1 MGERKNKA
9 IELHS
14 NRYTC
19 SQAVACAFCDLVD
32 VDESTMKDMVKRYS
46 GGAYKVCGAV
56 MGAYV
61 IANYLNG
68 NINLENP
75 AEAVKDDMELLNE
88 IEKKFKDKNTS
99 VLCKELKGITTGTML
114 RSCRRCSRNF
124 RRNSRFKNEYLLLEV
139 IYKPGLNFIKL
150 GLTYI
155 LFIKRI

>member
-19 SQAVACAFCDLVD
+19 SQSVACDFCDLVD
-32 VDESTMKDMVKRYS
+32 VDEATMKDLVKRYS

-68 NINLENP
+68 NINIENP
-75 AEAVKDDMELLNE
+75 AEPVKDDIVLLNE

-99 VLCKELKGITTGTML
+99 VLCKELKGIT
-114 RSCRRCSRNF
+114 
-124 RRNSRFKNEYLLLEV
+124 RFKNEYLLLEV
-139 IYKPGLNFIKL
+139 IYKPGLSFIRL
-150 GLTYI
+150 GLIHI
-155 LFIKRI
+155 LFIKII